1 MAAPSMSRSP
11 LAACGA
17 VGWYTCEQSGV
28 PVSRRRGLN
37 KVGIVTAT
45 VSQRERLQRID
56 ADRRERFGILD
67 RMREAFKDVPTEE
80 IEREVKRAY
89 AEVKRAY
96 AEVKRENLAR
106 RAANSSRPGPTR
118 VLPSGYDD

>member
-1 MAAPSMSRSP
+1 M
-11 LAACGA
+11 
-17 VGWYTCEQSGV
+17 
-28 PVSRRRGLN
+28 SRRRGLN

-67 RMREAFKDVPTEE
+67 RMREAFKDVPAEE
-80 IEREVKRAY
+80 IEREVNRAC
-89 AEVKRAY
+89 

-106 RAANSSRPGPTR
+106 RAARSS
-118 VLPSGYDD
+118 